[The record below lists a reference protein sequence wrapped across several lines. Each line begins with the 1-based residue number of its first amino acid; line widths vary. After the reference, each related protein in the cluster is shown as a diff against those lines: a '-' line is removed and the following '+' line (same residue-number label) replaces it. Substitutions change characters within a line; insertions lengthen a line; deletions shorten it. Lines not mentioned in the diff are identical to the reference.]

1 MENHRMDMFV
11 LIVEI
16 AYLSHK
22 LCSQS
27 LIEEL
32 FDEQSRQDHDW
43 IHDFVSTFIRTRWF
57 LSDGMIMSDACTIIC
72 TSSLTNYCWFETS
85 FEV

>member
-32 FDEQSRQDHDW
+32 FDEQSWLDHGW
-43 IHDFVSTFIRTRWF
+43 IHDSVNVVLAPSLARWSIREC
-57 LSDGMIMSDACTIIC
+57 MIMRDDTLHIWC
-72 TSSLTNYCWFETS
+72 LHHHLYL
-85 FEV
+85 